1 MRVLMFI
8 SILVIMLSG
17 CTADKYD
24 GMIVKDNKD
33 NYYLVN
39 WRVGELV
46 YLSPLKDIKTI
57 VKGEITK

>member
-1 MRVLMFI
+1 
-8 SILVIMLSG
+8 MLSG

-24 GMIVKDNKD
+24 GMIVKDMKN

-46 YLSPLKDIKTI
+46 YLSPLGELVYLSPLKEIEE
-57 VKGEITK
+57 VKGEN